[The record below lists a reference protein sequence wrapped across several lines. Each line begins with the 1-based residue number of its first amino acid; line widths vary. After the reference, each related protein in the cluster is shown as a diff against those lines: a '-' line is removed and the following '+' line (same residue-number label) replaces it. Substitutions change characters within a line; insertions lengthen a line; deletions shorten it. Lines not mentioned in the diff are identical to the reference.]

1 MRKVRK
7 YIVVKGIVQG
17 VGFRPFV
24 YKIATHNNLNG
35 WVNNTSKG
43 VFIDVEG
50 LKPNID
56 NFIYDLQHKSPPLS
70 QINGIFIEDR
80 EVLDYI
86 DFEIRH
92 SQEDDD
98 AITLISPDFATCD
111 DCIKDINDKKNRRY
125 RYPFTNCTNCGPRF
139 SIIKKLPYDRPVTT
153 MGEFEMCDK
162 CVAEYKDPLDRRFH
176 AQPNACSKCGP
187 QVELVDKHKNKI
199 KCEDAIEKAV
209 SLIKEGNI
217 LAIKGLG
224 GFHLACDAKNEDA
237 IANLRKRKVRPTKP
251 LALMMKDIDTVKK
264 YCHVSKKEE
273 QILLSNKRPI
283 LLLNKKED
291 YLPSNI
297 ALNNNKLGIMLP
309 YTPLHN
315 LLLEDLDV
323 LVMTSANVSG
333 IPMIYENNEAIEK
346 LNNIVDYLLIHNRDI
361 YIPVDDSVSTVVL
374 EEERAIRNSRGYAP
388 ISMTL
393 DNINDTLA
401 CGSHLK
407 NTFAISKKE
416 NIFISQYIGD
426 MENLETYNNFENN
439 VSHLKEIYNINP
451 NVIAY
456 DMHPNYWCNEFVSNQ
471 KAIKIPVQHH
481 HAHIVSCMVENNVND
496 TVIGIAFDGTGY
508 GTDGNIWGGEFMVC
522 DYKNFIR
529 EGHLNYV
536 HIPGGDS
543 AVKEPW
549 KMAVSYMYHTYN
561 DELHNHLPCSLIDKN
576 IKPLISIIKN
586 NINSPLCSSMGRLFD
601 AVSALLGYK
610 DKITFEGE
618 AAILL
623 ESIADINEDKS
634 YNYYIDHIEENYIID
649 TTKLI
654 KGIINDLEC
663 NVDKR
668 KISMKFH
675 NTIIE
680 ISVNMSNL
688 LSKKY
693 NIKKVALSGGVFHN
707 EILLKGIY
715 GKLTNQGFEVLTHKL
730 VPTNDSGISLGQLVI
745 ANNNIKER

>member
-1 MRKVRK
+1 MMKLRK

-24 YKIATHNNLNG
+24 YKIAVDNNLNG

-43 VFIDVEG
+43 VFIDIEG

-56 NFIYDLQHKSPPLS
+56 NFIYDLEHKSPPLS
-70 QINGIFIEDR
+70 QINEILIEDR

-86 DFEIRH
+86 DFEIKH
-92 SQEDDD
+92 SKEDSD
-98 AITLISPDFATCD
+98 AITFISPDFATCD

-153 MGEFEMCDK
+153 MGEFKMCDE
-162 CVAEYKDPLDRRFH
+162 CATEYKDPLNRRFH

-187 QVELVDKHKNKI
+187 QVELIDKHKNKI
-199 KCEDAIEKAV
+199 NCEDAIEKAV

-224 GFHLACDAKNEDA
+224 GFHLACDATNIDT
-237 IANLRKRKVRPTKP
+237 ITNLRNRKVRPTKP

-273 QILLSNKRPI
+273 EILLNNKRPI
-283 LLLNKKED
+283 LLLNKKGE
-291 YLPSNI
+291 YFPNNI
-297 ALNNNKLGIMLP
+297 APNNDKLGVMLA

-333 IPMIYENNEAIEK
+333 IPMIYENDEAIEK
-346 LNNIVDYLLIHNRDI
+346 LNNIVDYFLIHNRDI

-374 EEERAIRNSRGYAP
+374 GEERVIRNSRGYAP
-388 ISMTL
+388 ISMNL
-393 DNINDTLA
+393 DNTNDTLA

-407 NTFAISKKE
+407 NTFAISKQE
-416 NIFISQYIGD
+416 NVFISQYIGD

-451 NVIAY
+451 KVIAY
-456 DMHPNYWCNEFVSNQ
+456 DMHPNYWCNEFVSRID
-471 KAIKIPVQHH
+471 AIKIPIQHH

-496 TVIGIAFDGTGY
+496 RVIGIAFDGTGY
-508 GTDGNIWGGEFMVC
+508 GTDGNIWGAEFMAC

-536 HIPGGDS
+536 HIPGGDG

-549 KMAVSYMYHTYN
+549 KMAVSYMYNTYK
-561 DELHNHLPCSLIDKN
+561 DELYNYLPDSLTDKN
-576 IKPLISIIKN
+576 IKPLISMIKN

-601 AVSALLGYK
+601 TVSALLGYK

-634 YNYYIDHIEENYIID
+634 YNYYIDHIQENYIID

-654 KGIINDLEC
+654 KGIINDLEY

-675 NTIIE
+675 NTIID

-715 GKLTNQGFEVLTHKL
+715 EKLTNQGFEVLTHKL
-730 VPTNDSGISLGQLVI
+730 IPTNDSGISLGQLVI